1 MYQTLQEKLFLATEK
16 VVAKNLI
23 SLLKMFFA
31 TNSIVAGTAVA
42 KGFSNDYGGCKRY
55 LFFAMRSI
63 VTKEVSL
70 QFPPTFLA
78 TKKLIAKFS
87 AFLATTVFVVKFL
100 FFTTIQVIA
109 IHDSQSFATTLL

>member
-1 MYQTLQEKLFLATEK
+1 MSLK
-16 VVAKNLI
+16 VFVKNLS
-23 SLLKMFFA
+23 SLLKMVFG
-31 TNSIVAGTAVA
+31 TNSIAAGTAVA
-42 KGFSNDYGGCKRY
+42 KAFSNDYGGCKRY